1 MSKSKKKTA
10 ANIVWFEIPA
20 DDLGRA
26 RKFYKALFGWKIN
39 QFPGMADYWHID
51 TGGADDTPDG
61 GMMTRKHPEQPITN
75 YINVPSVTKFMAK
88 VKKLGGEVCMP
99 KTAVPQM
106 GYFAV
111 CQDTEKNT
119 FALWEMNPKAK

>member
-1 MSKSKKKTA
+1 
-10 ANIVWFEIPA
+10 
-20 DDLGRA
+20 
-26 RKFYKALFGWKIN
+26 
-39 QFPGMADYWHID
+39 MADYWHID

-61 GMMTRKHPEQPITN
+61 GMMARKHPEQPITN

-88 VKKLGGEVCMP
+88 VKKLGGKVCMP

-106 GYFAV
+106 GFFAV